1 MYVPKKLLKCDK
13 QIHLVPGQAA
23 CACDVLS
30 ISVPQHGNLA
40 ILAAPASHDICSRQ
54 YPNQLQSW
62 FQESERSSVS
72 VLLTTPFILQN
83 LWQKWGTSYLS

>member
-30 ISVPQHGNLA
+30 ISVPQHGDLA
-40 ILAAPASHDICSRQ
+40 LLAAPASHDIDICS
-54 YPNQLQSW
+54 
-62 FQESERSSVS
+62 
-72 VLLTTPFILQN
+72 
-83 LWQKWGTSYLS
+83 